1 MADRRTSLRA
11 KGRFVA
17 APGGL
22 LLASAIASMTPAGP
36 AWAAA
41 ADAAV
46 TVNEVVVTAEKR
58 ETKLQDTPIAVTAF
72 TPESIE
78 KNRIE
83 HLDDVALRTPN
94 VTYTQFSNQESYFSI
109 RGTLINNNAA
119 GWDDAVAT
127 FIDDVPTTGLGD
139 VNPNLFDLSSIEVLR
154 GPQGTLFGRNATGGV
169 VIIRTQPPSFEPA
182 AKVEGTYGSDN
193 LVELRGVFT
202 GPLIADKLAAK
213 LAVNLD
219 HRDDYIRNVTLHDET
234 AGVNEGDIRGQ
245 LLWDVNANLN
255 VLFSADYLIDRSGGY
270 PTRLTGNFIPA
281 LFPTLSYDPET
292 TNQGI
297 NGSQH
302 RDIAG
307 LSARVTWNG
316 RMGTLTSIS
325 GFRYVDGRF
334 PNTVLGDPENQL
346 PTIGLIHDRQ
356 FSQEVRWASP
366 ADKRLTWVT
375 GVFAL
380 HSDKREGGPLTFNFF
395 PGTIAQLFSPANN
408 YTQTSDQQVATDSFA
423 VFGEATY
430 AIIDQLKLTV
440 GARGTEERK
449 AGTSAITYS
458 RVDPNLFPGF
468 ATYSHSWGSFTPKV
482 TLAFQPSA
490 HLLFYATAS
499 EGFKSGGYDLSGS
512 GGSSSEQVD
521 QALATPFNPETVWNY
536 EVGEKFTGFNN
547 RFTLDADIFDDQYSH
562 LQTSQL
568 VIINSVP
575 IPITSDAGGARVT
588 GAEIE
593 ATALAT
599 DWLTLGLT
607 YAYMDSHFTSP
618 GTGFT
623 GARIPYAP
631 KNQIHASAEIHF
643 PISGGVIA
651 LGGDYTY
658 HTKVFFDNGNSA
670 PQFLQQKSVWNG
682 IINAYVNYT
691 SPNQR
696 WKLAVWAKNLT
707 NEQPVLHAADVTVLF
722 ENLDEFLNN
731 AGSVFLAKFY
741 PQRTVGVTLT
751 RNF

>member
-1 MADRRTSLRA
+1 MSYLGLPRRTKCRL
-11 KGRFVA
+11 FA
-17 APGGL
+17 APSGVM
-22 LLASAIASMTPAGP
+22 LAAAFAAMSPGGP
-36 AWAAA
+36 ALAAA
-41 ADAAV
+41 ADSAV
-46 TVNEVVVTAEKR
+46 KVNEVVVTAEKR

-72 TPESIE
+72 TPEIIE

-83 HLDDVALRTPN
+83 HLGDVALRTPN
-94 VTYTQFSNQESYFSI
+94 VIYTQFSNQESYFSI

-169 VIIRTQPPSFEPA
+169 VIIRTQPPSFEA
-182 AKVEGTYGSDN
+182 GAKVEGTYGSDN
-193 LVELRGVFT
+193 LVELRGVIT
-202 GPLIADKLAAK
+202 GPLVADKLAGK
-213 LAVNLD
+213 LAVNFD
-219 HRDDYIRNVTLHDET
+219 HRDGYIRNVTLHDET

-245 LLWDVNANLN
+245 LLWDVKANLN
-255 VLFSADYLIDRSGGY
+255 VLFSADYLIDRSEGY
-270 PTRLTGNFIPA
+270 PTRLTGSFIPA
-281 LFPTLSYDPET
+281 LFPALSYDPET

-316 RMGTLTSIS
+316 AMGTLTSIS

-366 ADKRLTWVT
+366 ADKRLTWV
-375 GVFAL
+375 GGLFGL

-430 AIIDQLKLTV
+430 AILDQLKLTV

-449 AGTSAITYS
+449 SGTSVITYS
-458 RVDPNLFPGF
+458 RVDPNLFPGS
-468 ATYSHSWGSFTPKV
+468 ATYSHSWGSFTPKF
-482 TLAFQPSA
+482 TLAFQPTT

-547 RFTLDADIFDDQYSH
+547 RFTLDADLFDDQYSH

-575 IPITSDAGGARVT
+575 IPITSDAGGARVA

-623 GARIPYAP
+623 GNRIPYAP
-631 KNQIHASAEIHF
+631 KTQVHASAEIHF
-643 PISGGVIA
+643 PISGGVVA

-670 PQFLQQKSVWNG
+670 PPFLQQKGVWDG

-691 SPNQR
+691 LPNQR
-696 WKLAVWAKNLT
+696 WKVAVWAKNLT
-707 NEQPVLHAADVTVLF
+707 NQQPVLHAADVTVLF